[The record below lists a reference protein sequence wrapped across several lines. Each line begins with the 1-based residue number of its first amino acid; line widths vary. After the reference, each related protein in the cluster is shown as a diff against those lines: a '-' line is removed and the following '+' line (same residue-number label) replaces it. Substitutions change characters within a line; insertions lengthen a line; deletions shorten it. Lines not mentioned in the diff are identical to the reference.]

1 MYMKEHILSALE
13 EQIARWD
20 EQLAS
25 MGEAQISAPLLPSNW
40 STKDVINHVRTWQ
53 RRTITRIEA
62 GLNDRPPEFP
72 QWIPGV
78 DPEED
83 AATDQ
88 VNDWIYRTNRDL
100 PWPEVHQSWRAGY
113 LRLLDLA
120 QGISERDLLDPSR
133 YPWMQGNPLALVL
146 LATYDHHQEHL
157 DKLRA
162 WLQDQEK

>member
-13 EQIARWD
+13 EQIARWE

-53 RRTITRIEA
+53 RRTTARIEA

-88 VNDWIYRTNRDL
+88 VNDWIYRTNREL

-120 QGISERDLLDPSR
+120 QKLSERDLLDPGR
-133 YPWMQGNPLALVL
+133 YPWMQGSPLAFVL